1 MQSRKLGMLAG
12 RGADF
17 RDGGVNI
24 RAWLR
29 APRGFRADYRM
40 KYGSSTME
48 ELPAFD
54 ISWAGAWRKTLVS
67 LRASSPGIATSL
79 VAVVAQMFA
88 PAAHASFLPPEMMD
102 AAAMYIAWFVIVVV
116 PIGAIVLFWLVH
128 VMPEKIA
135 HKRHHPQRDAI
146 HTLCLLSLAFGGLL
160 WPIAWLWAYTKP
172 VGYRLAYGTE
182 KHEDHYHELGEKA
195 KAGQLPEHELSHLRE
210 ELDSMNAKGTLSAEL
225 KVLRRDLD
233 AAIPVAGRPEAAP
246 PEAAPPSA
254 SAAVRG
260 AKT

>member
-1 MQSRKLGMLAG
+1 MNRHHISS
-12 RGADF
+12 
-17 RDGGVNI
+17 I
-24 RAWLR
+24 
-29 APRGFRADYRM
+29 AP
-40 KYGSSTME
+40 GSSRRGPDCARTMAKAGN
-48 ELPAFD
+48 PA
-54 ISWAGAWRKTLVS
+54 SR
-67 LRASSPGIATSL
+67 P
-79 VAVVAQMFA
+79 VVATTALAVAIQCFA
-88 PAAHASFLPPEMMD
+88 PTAEASFLPPEQMD
-102 AAAMYIAWFVIVVV
+102 AAAMYLAWFVIIFV

-182 KHEDHYHELGEKA
+182 KHDDHYHELGDKA
-195 KAGQLPEHELSHLRE
+195 KAGELLQHELSHLRE
-210 ELDSMNAKGTLSAEL
+210 ELDAMNAKGSLSAEL

-233 AAIPVAGRPEAAP
+233 AAIPAPAASTAVP
-246 PEAAPPSA
+246 PETAPPSA
-254 SAAVRG
+254 ASLVRG